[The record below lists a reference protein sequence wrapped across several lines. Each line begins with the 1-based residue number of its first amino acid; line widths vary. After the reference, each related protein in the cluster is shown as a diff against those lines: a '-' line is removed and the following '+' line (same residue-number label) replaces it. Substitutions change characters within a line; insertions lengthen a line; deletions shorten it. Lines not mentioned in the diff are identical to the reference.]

1 MKNFIKFIEINMKK
15 FPFTSIL
22 GWSSSRYDVFST
34 CKRKYYYR
42 YYAKHDTDFA
52 LDQINR
58 LKQLTTVPLTVGSI
72 AHDVIETLLKRLQ
85 KSDADIDTSR
95 LKEHIAKMVE
105 DTIQKSKFF
114 EIYYQKQEEL
124 DKESMVEAIYKC
136 LQLFIESDR
145 YAWINQQPMEQ
156 RHKWVIEP
164 PGFGETR
171 INDLK
176 AYCKVD
182 CMIPTEEGVYIFDW
196 KTGKNDV
203 SKHRKQLIGY
213 SLYAHNNFGHAEKDI
228 RAFLVYLKDEFD
240 EAELELQEG
249 EVKQFYETLA
259 DDTTEMQSYCTD
271 VDKNTPKGKDEFE
284 MIDSGLCGYCEFKE
298 LCGK

>member
-1 MKNFIKFIEINMKK
+1 MKK

-42 YYAKHDTDFA
+42 YYAKHDTDFS
-52 LDQINR
+52 LGQISR

-72 AHDVIETLLKRLQ
+72 THDVIETLLKRLQ

-95 LKEHIAKMVE
+95 LKGHIAKMVE
-105 DTIQKSKFF
+105 DTIQKSEFF

-182 CMIPTEEGVYIFDW
+182 CMIPTDEGVFIFDW

-203 SKHRKQLIGY
+203 AKHRKQLIGY

-249 EVKQFYETLA
+249 EVNQFYDTLA

-284 MIDSGLCGYCEFKE
+284 MIDSGLCAYCEFKE

>member
-1 MKNFIKFIEINMKK
+1 MKK
-15 FPFTSIL
+15 YPFTSIL
-22 GWSSSRYDVFST
+22 GWSSSRYDTFSS
-34 CKRKYYYR
+34 CKRKYFYR
-42 YYAKHDTDFA
+42 YYAKHDPDFSIE
-52 LDQINR
+52 QINR
-58 LKQLTTVPLTVGSI
+58 LKQLTSVPLTVGSI

-85 KSDADIDTSR
+85 KSDSDIDTSR
-95 LKEHIAKMVE
+95 LKEHIVKMVE
-105 DTIQKSKFF
+105 DTIQKSEFF
-114 EIYYQKQEEL
+114 ELYYQKQEEL

-182 CMIPTEEGVYIFDW
+182 CMIPTEAGVFIFDW

-203 SKHRKQLIGY
+203 AKHRKQLIGY

-228 RAFLVYLKDEFD
+228 RAFVVYLKGIFD
-240 EAELELQEG
+240 EAELGLQEG

-271 VDKNTPKGKDEFE
+271 VNKNTPRSKDEFE
-284 MIDSGLCGYCEFKE
+284 MIDSGLCAYCEFNE

>member
-1 MKNFIKFIEINMKK
+1 MKK

-42 YYAKHDTDFA
+42 YYAKHDMDFA

-58 LKQLTTVPLTVGSI
+58 LKQLTTIPLTVGSI

-85 KSDADIDTSR
+85 KSDADIDASR
-95 LKEHIAKMVE
+95 LKGHIAKMVE
-105 DTIQKSKFF
+105 DTIQKSEFF

-156 RHKWVIEP
+156 RHQWVIEP

-182 CMIPTEEGVYIFDW
+182 CMIPTEEGVFIFDW

-203 SKHRKQLIGY
+203 VKHRKQLIGY
-213 SLYAHNNFGHAEKDI
+213 SLYAHNNFGHPEKDI
-228 RAFLVYLKDEFD
+228 RAFVVYLKGVFD

-249 EVKQFYETLA
+249 EVKQFYVTLA
-259 DDTTEMQSYCTD
+259 NDTTEMQSYCTD
-271 VDKNTPKGKDEFE
+271 VNKNTPRRKDEFE
-284 MIDSGLCGYCEFKE
+284 MIDSGLCAYCEFKE